1 MAHSF
6 DLDLPLEVDDE
17 YFESPNPALAFKQPP
32 NKPARVAYF
41 AAATKMS
48 RILGYAL
55 RTIVRL
61 IFYISDNRSLLC
73 VQYTTKK
80 AKTLFGFIG
89 PDWERQ
95 IVSNFDSVLNR
106 WADSLPDH
114 CTYLALRRKIN

>member
-1 MAHSF
+1 MPYKKKSTLIYCLDKLSRRISALIAHSF

-55 RTIVRL
+55 RTIVRF
-61 IFYISDNRSLLC
+61 IFHISNNRSLLC
-73 VQYTTKK
+73 
-80 AKTLFGFIG
+80 A
-89 PDWERQ
+89 
-95 IVSNFDSVLNR
+95 
-106 WADSLPDH
+106 
-114 CTYLALRRKIN
+114 